1 MAVKNKIGI
10 DVFDQSISIDQSLN
24 IPVPQDILDKEDF
37 SLVKDSF
44 DTISKYRNP
53 TWMADIP
60 VSEMQSDLIYLQAI
74 LVNIAYKLGILAH
87 YSTNAE
93 ERLKIARAK
102 VRVNGKSLRQTHED
116 KGDSVTVTLD
126 DIKELSYTKTEDLWK
141 KTENCRIASEF
152 IKFVYFA
159 TRDHITMLDK
169 TIHRIH
175 RTE

>member
-10 DVFDQSISIDQSLN
+10 DTFDKSINIDQALDIPLPENILKDEDLSL
-24 IPVPQDILDKEDF
+24 ISDAFK
-37 SLVKDSF
+37 
-44 DTISKYRNP
+44 TISKYRNS
-53 TWMADIP
+53 TWMVDISL
-60 VSEMQSDLIYLQAI
+60 SEMQCDLIYLQST
-74 LVNIAYKLGILAH
+74 LVNIAYRLGILASF
-87 YSTNAE
+87 STNSE

-116 KGDSVTVTLD
+116 GGDSVTVTLD
-126 DIKELSYTKTEDLWK
+126 DIKELSYTKTEDLWNK
-141 KTENCRIASEF
+141 SENYRIASEF

-159 TRDHITMLDK
+159 IRDHVSMLDK